1 MAKLLA
7 RFPKSSNK
15 TWLMGSWIRQCTL
28 FKFANYYCQVTI
40 NFTGQVL
47 AVIGRALRGPVVG
60 ATSNKTYFTMWVSL
74 MKQLTFVNHH
84 LYMKRFM
91 NIFPKKRPW
100 CYLQDFLVEI

>member
-60 ATSNKTYFTMWVSL
+60 ATSSVSFL
-74 MKQLTFVNHH
+74 NETTDVCESSLIYEKIYEH
-84 LYMKRFM
+84 
-91 NIFPKKRPW
+91 FP
-100 CYLQDFLVEI
+100 